1 LSSDRRRPH
10 PGIVLR
16 DWHSNMATS
25 FLEMI
30 SKLSV
35 RARIVVLAII
45 PLIGFLANGTA
56 FVTGQSQVARAF
68 SSVQHATTVAET
80 SQELKNSLGTMRIL
94 VRDFASQPAPALIEA
109 FEDIHKTSLQN
120 LIRIG
125 ANADASVRQEI
136 EGLRQRITALRDR
149 FNHLVGEQK
158 ALGFTDDDGIRRRM
172 RTTAAAVER
181 IINENMEWVT
191 KADANKLLVSLLIMR
206 RYESDY
212 RLTRTSIAH
221 VEFFDEYKAFH
232 AALSGIVAAE
242 VMKDDLSRQV
252 KAYADTFAEWVEST
266 NTVYADVSSMD
277 IELRSLMPITDTI
290 IGSARENA
298 VTASATLTAS
308 QSRTEDIII
317 WVGCAAV
324 LIGLGFS
331 WLIGRGITKPLNGLG
346 KAMTRL
352 ADGETSARIPAT
364 EAKDEIG
371 AMARTVLVFRD
382 TMIERERLTAERIAA
397 ARARERRGD
406 TIASTIA
413 AFRHSIQQALG
424 KLRGAAVQ
432 LELSATKL
440 NGAADAVS
448 AEARGAETGVKAASQ
463 NVTAAAS
470 AVEELAAS
478 ISEIASQAAKSTDVA
493 SRAVS
498 EAGRTVKTMTDL
510 GNAATRIG
518 EVIGLI
524 QAIAAQ
530 TNLLAL
536 NATIEAARA
545 GEAGRGFAVVAAE
558 VKSLAGQTAKATE
571 EIAEQ
576 IGAIQFAAADAAQ
589 AIGQVNT
596 IIRDM
601 SEIASTVS
609 ITVEEQN
616 TAISS
621 IADGV
626 NRASL
631 EAQGG
636 AEAMSRVASTSTDA
650 RTTAGDVKA
659 LADALAVE
667 AENLDTEVQRFLTD
681 VQAA

>member
-1 LSSDRRRPH
+1 
-10 PGIVLR
+10 
-16 DWHSNMATS
+16 M
-25 FLEMI
+25 
-30 SKLSV
+30 K
-35 RARIVVLAII
+35 
-45 PLIGFLANGTA
+45 
-56 FVTGQSQVARAF
+56 
-68 SSVQHATTVAET
+68 
-80 SQELKNSLGTMRIL
+80 
-94 VRDFASQPAPALIEA
+94 
-109 FEDIHKTSLQN
+109 
-120 LIRIG
+120 
-125 ANADASVRQEI
+125 
-136 EGLRQRITALRDR
+136 
-149 FNHLVGEQK
+149 
-158 ALGFTDDDGIRRRM
+158 
-172 RTTAAAVER
+172 TAATNVER
-181 IINENMEWVT
+181 IINENMGWST
-191 KADANKLLVSLLIMR
+191 MADANQLLVSLLVMR

-212 RLTRTSIAH
+212 RVMRTSLASA
-221 VEFFDEYKAFH
+221 EFFDEFKSFN
-232 AALSGIVAAE
+232 AALDKMTAAADVKE
-242 VMKDDLSRQV
+242 RLEQQV
-252 KAYADTFAEWVEST
+252 KTYADTFKEWMSSAG
-266 NTVYADVSSMD
+266 TVYADVASMD
-277 IELRSLMPITDTI
+277 IELRSLMPITDAI
-290 IGSARENA
+290 IASARGNA

-324 LIGLGFS
+324 LIGLGLS
-331 WLIGRGITKPLNGLG
+331 WLIGRSITRPLSGLG
-346 KAMTRL
+346 DAMTRL
-352 ADGETSARIPAT
+352 AAGDTSAQIPAT
-364 EAKDEIG
+364 QAKDEIG

-382 TMIERERLTAERIAA
+382 TMLERERLTEEQIAA

-478 ISEIASQAAKSTDVA
+478 IGEIANQAAKSTDVA

-667 AENLDTEVQRFLTD
+667 AENLDTEVQRFLTN